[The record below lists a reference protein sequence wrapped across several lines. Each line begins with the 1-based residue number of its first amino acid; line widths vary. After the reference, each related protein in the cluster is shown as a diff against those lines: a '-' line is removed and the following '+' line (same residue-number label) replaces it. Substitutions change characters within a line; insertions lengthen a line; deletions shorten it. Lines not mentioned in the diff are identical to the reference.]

1 MTHSLF
7 TPQFVIIKVN
17 DWIPKNKRTAPKKT
31 GKKEKAT
38 KHETPIKK
46 NRFNFQPLDTQ
57 PGQRVR
63 SKKFKVFRSPSKL
76 PPHKAGKTLSKVQR
90 EKLQRKLPISQL
102 PSSGISRTL
111 HKLVD
116 KKVRGQRVQYA
127 GNRKPKNK
135 KVDKGRIGVP
145 NPKISMKHK
154 RHK

>member
-90 EKLQRKLPISQL
+90 EKLQRSVSVPQL
-102 PSSGISRTL
+102 HPQPVPRNL
-111 HKLVD
+111 HRMVG
-116 KKVRGQRVQYA
+116 KKVRRQTVRYA
-127 GNRKPKNK
+127 GNRKPENKKMDKGRVRKFNK
-135 KVDKGRIGVP
+135 KV
-145 NPKISMKHK
+145 
-154 RHK
+154 